1 MGEVSLYYRP
11 TPTHKE
17 ETPMATI
24 LEQQLADNLKLG
36 EMLVH
41 HELAVVPLFCN
52 VAGGPDYITL
62 KEALA
67 DGTLTIGEV
76 SQGGSVPEL
85 KVINAGSRHVLLID
99 GEELAGAKQNRVLN
113 TTILVA
119 AGASALIPVS
129 CTEQGRWS
137 YRTANFEDSNVCMSP
152 SLRSRKNASVSCSLG
167 ESRGF
172 RSDQGE
178 VWESIEELHSSHRTS
193 SGTGAMKDAYEARR
207 EEHGSYLEAFPCQEG
222 QCGMAV
228 LIKGR
233 VAGVELVSRPQA
245 YSQLHAKLLQSYA
258 MDIPQARPGQSG
270 PALVKLQKILERMR
284 SAEEQRFPSV
294 GLGEDCRYTA
304 KGLLGSALQVDG
316 WLVHLAFFR
325 SSERQAGNSPN
336 DRMASL
342 NRRRA
347 SRLA

>member
-1 MGEVSLYYRP
+1 M
-11 TPTHKE
+11 H
-17 ETPMATI
+17 TI
-24 LEQQLADNLKLG
+24 LSRHIADNLKLG
-36 EMLVH
+36 EMLIH
-41 HELAVVPLFCN
+41 NELAVVPLFCTT
-52 VAGGPDYITL
+52 VGGPEYVTL
-62 KEALA
+62 KEAL
-67 DGTLTIGEV
+67 DGGGLTISEV
-76 SQGGSVPEL
+76 SEGGSVPEL
-85 KVINAGSRHVLLID
+85 KVINACNRHVLLVD

-137 YRTANFEDSNVCMSP
+137 YRSARFEDSDVCMPP
-152 SLRSRKNASVSCSLG
+152 SQRSRKNASVSCSL
-167 ESRGF
+167 EASHSF

-178 VWESIEELHSSHRTS
+178 VWDSIQALHTSHRTS
-193 SGTGAMKDAYEARR
+193 SGTGAMKDAYEAKR
-207 EEHGSYLEAFPCQEG
+207 EDLNSYLEAFPCQEG

-233 VAGVELVSRPQA
+233 VAGVEMVSRPEA
-245 YSQLHAKLLQSYA
+245 YRHLHAKLLQSYA

-270 PALVKLQKILERMR
+270 PVRAKVRKILERMM
-284 SAEEQRFPSV
+284 SAAEQRFPSV

-304 KGLLGSALQVDG
+304 KGLLGSALQVEE

-325 SSERQAGNSPN
+325 SSEQQQGPDPN

-342 NRRRA
+342 SRRRQ
-347 SRLA
+347 SRVY